1 MNSVSTVG
9 MDRADWLAQ
18 RRDTIGSSDI
28 GAILQLNNYETPRE
42 LFNKKVGLAPEF
54 EGNDNTEWGTEL
66 EDFCALMFQRKNPD
80 FFPKGG
86 VEEAGKYGVQRD
98 NKIRRHAAFPWATCN
113 LDRLIVGDGN
123 PIILELKTTT
133 SYAVGAWDAAV
144 PTSYYAQL
152 QWQMFV
158 TGYRRA
164 IIWVAVL
171 DKKKF
176 IRLDVDWSEEF
187 EKVMVDAAVKFHNA
201 VVFGDVTDI
210 PVAARDTESMKP
222 ELGSK
227 IEATEE
233 IKEKVAS
240 LVSVKSKITEL
251 EKIEKEL
258 KAELVVFVGEYE
270 NLVEGERVLATYSIQ
285 HKAAFAVTAKD
296 IRVFSLKRE
305 KGAKLP

>member
-18 RRDTIGSSDI
+18 RRGTIGSSDI
-28 GAILQLNNYETPRE
+28 GTILQLNKYETPRE

-66 EDFCALMFQRKNPD
+66 EDFCATMFERREMRE
-80 FFPKGG
+80 GG
-86 VEEAGKYGVQRD
+86 VMGRVWRD

-113 LDRLIVGDGN
+113 LDRLIVGGVQ

-158 TGYRRA
+158 TGYGRA

-187 EKVMVDAAVKFHNA
+187 QKVMVDAARKFHNA

-210 PVAARDTESMKP
+210 PVTARDTESMKP

-240 LVSVKSKITEL
+240 LISVKSKITEL
-251 EKIEKEL
+251 EKLEKEL

>member
-1 MNSVSTVG
+1 MDYKSTTG
-9 MDRADWLAQ
+9 MSKEEWLAQ
-18 RRDTIGSSDI
+18 RKDTIGSSDI

-171 DKKKF
+171 DKKRF

-187 EKVMVDAAVKFHNA
+187 QKVMVDAARKFHNA

-210 PVAARDTESMKP
+210 PVTARDTESMKP

-227 IEATEE
+227 IEATDE
-233 IKEKVAS
+233 IKEKLAQF
-240 LVSVKSKITEL
+240 VKVKAEKGEL
-251 EKIEKEL
+251 EKEEKAL
-258 KAELVVFVGEYE
+258 KEELVVFVGENE
-270 NLVEGERVLATYSIQ
+270 NLVEGERVLATYKVT
-285 HKAAFAVTAKD
+285 HKNAFTVEAKD
-296 IRVFSLKRE
+296 TRVFNIQRE
-305 KGAKLP
+305 KKEKKS